1 MGSAEALHDLQ
12 QEQIEQNSDRTA
24 PVNSLAPDEG
34 RHVTLEEYWDK
45 WYEHPY
51 PDIDVS
57 YEWNNGILEA
67 KFLAN
72 APQLDLGFWFL
83 ALLHQYVK
91 THDNAKLIN
100 METGFVLTMQDEAEP
115 SGMRKAVRKPDI
127 GIILNSNPV
136 SWGRIDQRSFAGVC
150 DAVVE
155 FLSDSTQVEVLRDT
169 EEKKLD
175 YALAGVQEYYILDPT
190 GEHMHF
196 YRLTPESQYDEIQP
210 EAGEVI
216 RSQLLPGFQ
225 FRLRD
230 LYELPELEELALD
243 EVYRGYVLLK
253 YQASVS
259 AAAAEAAA
267 RQQAEQQAA
276 AEATARQQAE
286 RQAAAEVTAR
296 QQAEQRADSE
306 TAARRQAEEQLQTMA
321 AELARLRRRSS

>member
-12 QEQIEQNSDRTA
+12 PEQVEQVDDSAALFN
-24 PVNSLAPDEG
+24 PFAPDEG
-34 RHVTLEEYWDK
+34 RHVTLEEYWAR
-45 WYEHPY
+45 WYENPY
-51 PDIDVS
+51 SDIDVS

-67 KFLAN
+67 KPLAN

-91 THDNAKLIN
+91 THDIAKLIN
-100 METGFVLTMQDEAEP
+100 METGFVLTMEDAAEP

-136 SWGRIDQRSFAGVC
+136 SWGRVDQRSFAGVC

-155 FLSDSTQVEVLRDT
+155 FLSDSTQTEMLRDT

-175 YALAGVQEYYILDPT
+175 YALTGEQEYYILDPT

-196 YRLTPESQYDEIQP
+196 YRLTPESQYDEIP
-210 EAGEVI
+210 PDAGEVV

-230 LYELPELEELALD
+230 LYQLPELEELALD

-253 YQASVS
+253 YQAAVAS
-259 AAAAEAAA
+259 AAA
-267 RQQAEQQAA
+267 
-276 AEATARQQAE
+276 
-286 RQAAAEVTAR
+286 
-296 QQAEQRADSE
+296 E
-306 TAARRQAEEQLQTMA
+306 TAARQLAEERLQA
-321 AELARLRRRSS
+321 IDAELARLRRQSP